1 VNVGTPA
8 VVAVGDGS
16 HARLRP
22 LGMGDVEIGGGL
34 WAERQ
39 RLNRELTLPHGA
51 EQLERAGN
59 FENLRLAAGTSH
71 GAYSGLPLPFLDSD
85 VYKWLEAV
93 SWELGRA
100 PSPGLA
106 ALADRAIDL
115 VAAAQAGDG
124 YLDSYYQVLKP
135 DVRYAELPMG
145 HELYCAGH
153 LVQAAVARARTT
165 GRTDLLAIAT
175 RFVDNIDAAIGPAGR
190 PGVCGHPEIEMALVE
205 LHRLTGDERHLAL
218 ASCFLDRRG
227 HGLLGPGTYGPAY
240 YQDDRPVREATTVT
254 GHAVR
259 ALYLAC
265 GVTDAFLETGERA
278 LLDASI
284 AQWEDMVATR
294 TYLTGGL
301 GSRHRDESFGDPYE
315 LPPDRA
321 YCETCAAIAS
331 IMWSW
336 RLLLATGEA
345 RYADLIERTLYNG
358 FLAGVS
364 LDGLSFFYV
373 NPLQLR
379 AAHQQPWN
387 NRGSAE
393 RAGWYRCACCP
404 PNVMRLLSSL
414 QQYVATAGGRG
425 VQLHQHVPG
434 TVRASL
440 AGGEAVELDVAT
452 DYPWSGR
459 VEVTVAR
466 TGGGEWSLA
475 LRVPEWCRG
484 ARLSAGAEER
494 RDLAPGAYATV
505 TRSWRPGDRVVL
517 ELPVAAR
524 LTEPHPRVDAV
535 RGCVAIERGPL
546 VYCLE
551 QVDLPAGVAM
561 ADVAL
566 VPGAELR
573 EGSEPDLLGGVVTVR
588 TEGVRRSTGEWGGWP
603 YRDQGGAEH
612 DRAGE
617 PVGLAAIPYFA
628 WANRTPG
635 PMRVWIPGAASAS
648 GEGEKR

>member
-1 VNVGTPA
+1 VSARPA
-8 VVAVGDGS
+8 AVAAVGEGS
-16 HARLRP
+16 HAVLRP
-22 LGMGDVEIGGGL
+22 LGASDVAIGGGL

-39 RLNRELTLPHGA
+39 RINREVTLPHGA

-59 FENLRLAAGTSH
+59 YENLRLAAGTSQ

-100 PSPGLA
+100 PSPELA

-115 VAAAQAGDG
+115 VAAAQAEDG

-135 DVRYAELPMG
+135 GVRYAELPMG

-153 LVQAAVARARTT
+153 LVQAAVARARMT

-175 RFVDNIDAAIGPAGR
+175 RFVDNIAAAIGPAGR
-190 PGVCGHPEIEMALVE
+190 PGICGHPEIETALVE
-205 LHRLTGDERHLAL
+205 LYRLTGDERHLEL
-218 ASCFLDRRG
+218 ARCFLDRRG
-227 HGLLGPGTYGPAY
+227 RGLLGPGTYGPAY
-240 YQDDRPVREATTVT
+240 YQDDRPVREALTVT

-278 LLDASI
+278 LLDASA

-294 TYLTGGL
+294 TYLTGGV

-345 RYADLIERTLYNG
+345 RYADLVERTLYNG

-364 LDGLSFFYV
+364 LDGRSFFYV

-379 AAHQQPWN
+379 AAHQRPWN

-404 PNVMRLLSSL
+404 PNVMRLLASL
-414 QQYVATAGGRG
+414 QQYVATAGPRG

-434 TVRASL
+434 AVRATL
-440 AGGEAVELDVAT
+440 AGGDAVELEVAT
-452 DYPWSGR
+452 GYPWSGR

-475 LRVPEWCRG
+475 LRVPGWCRG
-484 ARLSAGAEER
+484 ARLSAAGEER
-494 RDLAPGAYATV
+494 GDLAPGAYATV

-551 QVDLPAGVAM
+551 QVDLPAGVEL

-566 VPGAELR
+566 APGAGLR
-573 EGSEPDLLGGVVTVR
+573 EGFEPDLLGGVVTVR
-588 TEGVRRSTGEWGGWP
+588 AEGVRRSTAEWGGWP
-603 YRDQGGAEH
+603 YRDPGH
-612 DRAGE
+612 RAAGRPGE
-617 PVGLAAIPYFA
+617 PVPLTAIPYYA

-635 PMRVWIPGAASAS
+635 PMRVWIPGATSAS
-648 GEGEKR
+648 GDGER

>member
-22 LGMGDVEIGGGL
+22 LGMGDVEISGGL

-39 RLNRELTLPHGA
+39 RINREVTLPYGA

-59 FENLRLAAGTSH
+59 FENLRLAAGTGK

-85 VYKWLEAV
+85 VYKWLEAA

-100 PSPGLA
+100 HSPTLA
-106 ALADRAIDL
+106 ALADRAIEL
-115 VAAAQAGDG
+115 VAAAQADDG

-135 DVRYAELPMG
+135 DARYVELPMG

-153 LVQAAVARARTT
+153 LVQAAIARARAT
-165 GRTDLLAIAT
+165 GRTDLLDIAT

-205 LHRLTGDERHLAL
+205 LSRLTGEARHLAL
-218 ASCFLDRRG
+218 ATCFLDRRG

-240 YQDDRPVREATTVT
+240 YQDDRPVREATTVA

-265 GVTDAFLETGERA
+265 GVTDAYLETGERA

-284 AQWEDMVATR
+284 AQWQDMVETR
-294 TYLTGGL
+294 TYLTGGV

-331 IMWSW
+331 VMWSW

-358 FLAGVS
+358 FLSGLS

-379 AAHQQPWN
+379 ASHQAPWN
-387 NRGSAE
+387 NRGSAA

-414 QQYVATAGGRG
+414 QQYVATAGGRAL
-425 VQLHQHVPG
+425 QLHQYAPG
-434 TVRASL
+434 TVRAAL
-440 AGGEAVELDVAT
+440 AGGEAVELEVAT
-452 DYPWSGR
+452 GYPWSGR
-459 VEVTVAR
+459 VEVTVAGAG
-466 TGGGEWSLA
+466 TGEWSLA
-475 LRVPEWCRG
+475 LRVPGWCHG
-484 ARLSAGAEER
+484 ASLAAPGGER
-494 RDLAPGAYATV
+494 RDLEPGTYVTV
-505 TRSWRPGDRVVL
+505 TRSWSAGDRVVL

-524 LTEPHPRVDAV
+524 LTEPHARLDAV

-551 QVDLPAGVAM
+551 QVDLPAGVEL

-566 VPGAELR
+566 SPGAGLS
-573 EGSEPDLLGGVVTVR
+573 EGFEAGLLGGTVAVR
-588 TEGVRRSTGEWGGWP
+588 AEGVRRRPAESGGWP
-603 YRDQGGAEH
+603 YRDLGPARPIGS
-612 DRAGE
+612 GE
-617 PVGLAAIPYFA
+617 LIALVAVPYFA

-635 PMRVWIPGAASAS
+635 PMRVWIPGAPSAP
-648 GEGEKR
+648 R